1 MRVLLGDDLY
11 KEIISVAKP
20 DMITE
25 IRLRNEKQIM
35 IKSFNDVFF
44 IDRIADVNLLNKI
57 IDIAT
62 NESRYAYE
70 NDIGAGFIGYKNG
83 IRIGLT
89 GESVITDEGNVAI
102 KKIFSIC
109 IRIPHEIIGCSNRFG
124 FLIDNFDNTLIISPP
139 GCGKTTLLR
148 DLARKLSEIYDTFII
163 DEREEIC
170 GKDLVLK
177 HGKRCDVIQGIPKKY
192 AYERAI
198 RSMSPQIIVC
208 DELFGI
214 EDETAIIKLISSG
227 VKVLATYH
235 SDNIDVDF
243 GIDIFKYR
251 ILLSSNPTQG
261 SIKSIK
267 IIGRK

>member
-11 KEIISVAKP
+11 KEIISVVRP
-20 DMITE
+20 DKITE
-25 IRLRNEKQIM
+25 IRLRIDKLIM

-44 IDRIADVNLLNKI
+44 IDRISDVNILNKI

-70 NDIGAGFIGYKNG
+70 KDIDAGFIGYKNG

-89 GESVITDEGNVAI
+89 GESVITDEGNVVI

-109 IRIPHEIIGCSNRFG
+109 IRIPHEIIGCSNRLG

-170 GKDLVLK
+170 GKELILK

-208 DELFGI
+208 DELFGSD
-214 EDETAIIKLISSG
+214 DEAAIIKMISSG

-235 SDNIDVDF
+235 SDDINVGF
-243 GIDIFKYR
+243 GMDLFKYR
-251 ILLSSNPTQG
+251 IFLSSNPTPG

-267 IIGRK
+267 IMGHR